1 MSYLKTEEVKMK
13 SVVKVGGSAPKDG
26 PKPVEFAEI
35 DKQGRIPYGK
45 TAEAPYS
52 DKRME
57 YGKPVGS
64 KLTARGMG
72 AAVKGGDYIGC

>member
-1 MSYLKTEEVKMK
+1 M
-13 SVVKVGGSAPKDG
+13 GSAPKNA
-26 PKPVEFAEI
+26 PKPVEYAQI
-35 DKQGRIPYGK
+35 DDQGRIPYGK

-57 YGKPVGS
+57 YGKGPGS

-72 AAVKGGDYIGC
+72 AAKKGGDYIGC